1 MFGTLHTTSA
11 AKTIDRVVD
20 VFPGEEKAMVRSM
33 LSESLQGV
41 ISQTLLKKPEG
52 GRIAAHEIMI
62 GTPAIRNLIREDK
75 VAQMYSAIQS
85 GAAVG
90 MQTMDQCLKNL
101 LQKRLIS
108 RDAARLKARFP
119 ENF

>member
-1 MFGTLHTTSA
+1 
-11 AKTIDRVVD
+11 
-20 VFPGEEKAMVRSM
+20 
-33 LSESLQGV
+33 
-41 ISQTLLKKPEG
+41 
-52 GRIAAHEIMI
+52 
-62 GTPAIRNLIREDK
+62 
-75 VAQMYSAIQS
+75 MYSAIQS